1 MRRVWTHTT
10 REGVEE
16 ERLHRRSSAEL
27 GGLDEGD
34 ERGDNDDD
42 DDDDGEVLTTRW
54 VRRARRASSS
64 FLPSGAHTYLF
75 AAPSD
80 GDDAIGAGSCCRAA
94 QRRWILLALGLLA
107 ALIAV
112 VAFGVG
118 GFPDRGSSTA
128 DLGTVPAHSSPAHAP
143 VPTRRR
149 RKAAASRP
157 PPPAPPAPRRRAPP
171 QSNGIPEAPLPDVLI
186 ANEAAVAAVG
196 ASAPRIKGEPW
207 RSQLRVRRKQAQELD
222 FTIGQY
228 NVMVRPDGGGRT
240 RVTSSRISSTS
251 SFGESLVPYT
261 SLSLSVFPYPFSLFP
276 LFTSSLS
283 LRPPFPCSSFHLS
296 QHLTFS
302 PPTSLLSRPYPSRLR
317 TCGNARS
324 STTSGTGGR
333 AKRSCAWRRR
343 FFKYTVRRLSRQ
355 GGRGANGGSGR
366 YGTVCVCVCVC
377 VCRRVV

>member
-16 ERLHRRSSAEL
+16 ERLHRRTSAEL

-34 ERGDNDDD
+34 ERG

-118 GFPDRGSSTA
+118 GFPVRGPSTA
-128 DLGTVPAHSSPAHAP
+128 DPDTIPATVTAPSPPARAP

-149 RKAAASRP
+149 RKAATSRP
-157 PPPAPPAPRRRAPP
+157 SPPAPPAPRRRAPP

-186 ANEAAVAAVG
+186 ANEATVAAVG

-228 NVMVRPDGGGRT
+228 NVMVRPEGGGQA
-240 RVTSSRISSTS
+240 V
-251 SFGESLVPYT
+251 
-261 SLSLSVFPYPFSLFP
+261 
-276 LFTSSLS
+276 
-283 LRPPFPCSSFHLS
+283 
-296 QHLTFS
+296 
-302 PPTSLLSRPYPSRLR
+302 
-317 TCGNARS
+317 
-324 STTSGTGGR
+324 
-333 AKRSCAWRRR
+333 
-343 FFKYTVRRLSRQ
+343 
-355 GGRGANGGSGR
+355 
-366 YGTVCVCVCVC
+366 
-377 VCRRVV
+377 